1 MRKHT
6 HRALRM
12 KNRES
17 SPSFGRHGGRHR
29 SHGEGR
35 GGEGRGGGRR
45 RKMVDGEG
53 LRLLALH
60 LIGEEPRH
68 GYDLIRALSEKS
80 GGAWAPSPGMVYPL
94 LTLLTD
100 MGLIAEDGE
109 GGARKR
115 YALTEAGIAE
125 RNTQAEEIARLIARL
140 EALANEADRVD
151 PAPVRRAVH
160 NLRAVLIERMG
171 RADATPETVFEA
183 AALIDATAQAI
194 ERL

>member
-12 KNRES
+12 KNSET
-17 SPSFGRHGGRHR
+17 SPVFGGHGRRHGH
-29 SHGEGR
+29 HGEGR
-35 GGEGRGGGRR
+35 GGGGGRR
-45 RKMVDGEG
+45 RRLFDGEG
-53 LRLLALH
+53 LRLMALH

-68 GYDLIRALSEKS
+68 GYDLIRALSERS

-94 LTLLTD
+94 LTLLAE
-100 MGLIAEDGE
+100 MGLIAEDAQE
-109 GGARKR
+109 GSRKR
-115 YALTEAGIAE
+115 FALTEAGVAE
-125 RNTQAEEIARLIARL
+125 RDKAADETQRLLARLDGLAS
-140 EALANEADRVD
+140 EAARVD

-171 RADATPETVFEA
+171 REDATPETVFEA